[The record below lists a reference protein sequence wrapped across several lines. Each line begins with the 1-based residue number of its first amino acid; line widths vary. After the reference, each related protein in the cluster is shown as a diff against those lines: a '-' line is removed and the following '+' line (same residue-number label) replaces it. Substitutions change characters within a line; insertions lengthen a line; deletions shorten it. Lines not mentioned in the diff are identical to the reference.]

1 MLEDY
6 RNVGAEVWTRFKR
19 GRREQLWYFNELL
32 KVYDEKCPNWRP
44 VEELKRVVAELT
56 QLSAGE

>member
-6 RNVGAEVWTRFKR
+6 RNIGAEVWKRFKR

-32 KVYDEKCPNWRP
+32 KVYGQKCPNRRL
-44 VEELKRVVAELT
+44 VEELKRVITELT
-56 QLSAGE
+56 QLSKAE